1 MKKIIVFL
9 FAVFSIFGFVSC
21 DKNDSSGNNDVND
34 STNDN
39 TNNNDN
45 NDNNNENTDP
55 VTPPA
60 PEADAET
67 TIYLAGDSTVKTYED
82 NQYIAG
88 WGQYL
93 DLFLKDN
100 VTVINCAQGG
110 RSSRSFINE
119 GRLFDIEGCN
129 YSFTQNDG
137 KSIGSVIEA
146 GDYLFIQFG
155 HNDDSSKKQ
164 SSYSTMFDR
173 MVDLGTADSNGIYPT
188 TAGTKKPTTHLP
200 QEYINNVSSTSS
212 ALNEIA
218 KYGSEYYSY
227 DCGGTYKWFLKQYID
242 FARSKKAIPVLVTP
256 VARVKFSGSEII
268 GGPGLHGENF
278 AYVEAVRQLAKE
290 EDCLLIDLFAETK
303 SLLEVTTSTYSDFL
317 MALKPNDLVGTWP
330 GGFDAAYQNTKLGY
344 TGIEATHYNK
354 YGAYLTAACVA
365 ENMIASINAK
375 ETHNSNKEA
384 FKFKN
389 SVLTTP
395 QEYIDP
401 SNKIAKAKVSEI
413 EGSINT
419 VKVTNPNRTTMSPTV
434 VVNLIEELAKITVTN
449 DNYLEVKA
457 TCEEIRIEYLK
468 INVDDIAQVTNISKL
483 EEYEQTVEE
492 FIIAN
497 RPVPTRV
504 VALDASS
511 LSGTISSSTACGEF
525 TIVGTADKAITVQGK
540 SANFTINGTQYS
552 VDAYLS
558 MGGSA
563 SFGTSRYIS
572 FTTTGKCSVTVVAKS
587 SGTTDRAVGLVNSTA
602 PKTNIATFDAKA
614 SLSVTTA
621 EISDAG
627 TYYIGSTGSGLY
639 IYYVLIEYFD

>member
-9 FAVFSIFGFVSC
+9 FAVFSILGFVSC
-21 DKNDSSGNNDVND
+21 DKKDSQSNNDVND

-39 TNNNDN
+39 TNNND
-45 NDNNNENTDP
+45 DNNENTDP
-55 VTPPA
+55 VTPPT
-60 PEADAET
+60 PQEDAET

-100 VTVINCAQGG
+100 VEVVNCAQGG

-119 GRLFDIEGCN
+119 GRLFDIDGSN
-129 YSFTQNDG
+129 YTFTQNDG
-137 KSIGSVIEA
+137 KSIGSVIEE

-155 HNDDSSKKQ
+155 HNDDSSKKE

-173 MVDLGTADSNGIYPT
+173 MVDLGTPDSNGIYPT
-188 TAGTKKPTTHLP
+188 TAGSKKPTTHLP
-200 QEYINNVSSTSS
+200 QEYIDNVSSTSS
-212 ALNEIA
+212 ALKEIA

-242 FARSKKAIPVLVTP
+242 FARSRNAIPVLVTP
-256 VARVKFSGSEII
+256 VARVKFDENGKIMS
-268 GGPGLHGENF
+268 GPGLHGVNF
-278 AYVEAVRQLAKE
+278 AYVEAVKQLAKE

-303 SLLEVTTSTYSDFL
+303 DLLEVTTSTYSDFL

-330 GGFDAAYQNTKLGY
+330 GGFDAAYNNTKLGY

-354 YGAYLTAACVA
+354 WGAYLTAACVA

-375 ETHNSNKEA
+375 ETHNANKEA
-384 FKFKN
+384 FNFKN

-395 QEYIDP
+395 QEYVDP
-401 SNKIAKAKVSEI
+401 SNKIAKAKVLEI

-419 VKVTNPNRTTMSPTV
+419 VKVTNPNRTTMDPTV
-434 VVNLIEELAKITVTN
+434 VVNLINELAKTTVTN

-468 INVDDIAQVTNISKL
+468 INVDDISKVTNISTL

-497 RPVPTRV
+497 RPVATRV
-504 VALDASS
+504 VAFDASS
-511 LSGTISSSTACGEF
+511 LSGTITSSTVCGDF
-525 TIVGTADKAITVQGK
+525 TVVGTADKAVTVQGK

-563 SFGTSRYIS
+563 SFGTFRYIS
-572 FTTTGKCSVTVVAKS
+572 FETTGKCSITVVAKS
-587 SGTTDRAVGLVNSTA
+587 SGSSDRAVGLVNATA
-602 PKTNIATFDAKA
+602 PKTNIATFDAKTA
-614 SLSVTTA
+614 LSVTTA
-621 EISDAG
+621 EISEAG

>member
-1 MKKIIVFL
+1 MKKIILFL
-9 FAVFSIFGFVSC
+9 FAVFSIFSFVSC
-21 DKNDSSGNNDVND
+21 DTESEQGNDNVND

-39 TNNNDN
+39 NTNTNNDN
-45 NDNNNENTDP
+45 TNTQNPSENVPD
-55 VTPPA
+55 
-60 PEADAET
+60 ADT
-67 TIYLAGDSTVKTYED
+67 TIYLAGDSTVKTYEE

-93 DLFLKDN
+93 DLFLTDN
-100 VTVINCAQGG
+100 VTVVNCAQGG

-119 GRLFDIEGCN
+119 GRLFDIDGCD
-129 YSFTQNDG
+129 YTFTQNEG
-137 KSIGSVIEA
+137 KSIESVIEE

-155 HNDDSSKKQ
+155 HNDDASKKE

-188 TAGTKKPTTHLP
+188 IEGVKKPTTHLP
-200 QEYINNVSSTSS
+200 QEYIDNVSSTSS
-212 ALNEIA
+212 ALKEIA

-242 FARSKKAIPVLVTP
+242 FARSKNAIPVLVTP
-256 VARVKFSGSEII
+256 VARVKFNGAEII

-290 EDCLLIDLFAETK
+290 EDCLLIDLFKETK
-303 SLLEVTTSTYSDFL
+303 DLLEVTTSTYSDFL

-365 ENMIASINAK
+365 ENLLASISAK
-375 ETHNSNKEA
+375 EAHNDNKEA
-384 FKFKN
+384 FKFVK

-395 QEYIDP
+395 EEYIDP
-401 SNKIAKAKVSEI
+401 SNKIAKAKVAEI
-413 EGSINT
+413 EASINT

-434 VVNLIEELAKITVTN
+434 VINLIEELAKFTVTN
-449 DNYLEVKA
+449 DNYLEVKK

-483 EEYEQTVEE
+483 EEYEQKVEE
-492 FIIAN
+492 FVIAN
-497 RPVPTRV
+497 RPVATKTV
-504 VALDASS
+504 VFDPSS
-511 LSGTISSSTACGEF
+511 LSGTISTSKTCGEF
-525 TIVGTADKAITVQGK
+525 TIVGTADKAVTVQGK
-540 SANFTINGTQYS
+540 SANFTINGIQYS

-563 SFGTSRYIS
+563 SFGTTRYIS

-587 SGTTDRAVGLVNSTA
+587 SGSSDRAVGLVNSTA
-602 PKTNIATFDAKA
+602 PKTNLATFDAKTA
-614 SLSVTTA
+614 ISVTTA
-621 EISDAG
+621 EISEAG

-639 IYYVLIEYFD
+639 IYYVLIEYFE